1 MARKSQVKRVDERK
15 RQYAF
20 LVYEDS
26 SYPDWIERLD
36 QMHVEGFVSPYHNKD
51 KNPDGTR
58 KKPHWHVLLMFEGKK
73 SEAQINEIR
82 EKAIG
87 PNYNKAFEDVGSL
100 RGYARYLCHMDNP
113 EKAQYD
119 RLEVRALGGA
129 DYDAVIMLPSDD
141 VRMLGDV
148 MEYIRANNIR
158 YFSDFLLICRDNNP
172 DWFNMLVSRKSYV
185 IIEFIK
191 SETYKVQQMERDCYA
206 RGIDPATGEVLGMAE
221 LKERKQNES
230 ED

>member
-1 MARKSQVKRVDERK
+1 MKRVDERK

-26 SYPDWIERLD
+26 SYPDWMERLD
-36 QMHVEGFVSPYHNKD
+36 QMHVEGLISPYHDKD
-51 KNPDGTR
+51 MNPDGTQ

-113 EKAQYD
+113 EKAQYE
-119 RLEVRALGGA
+119 RSEVRALGGA
-129 DYDAVIMLPSDD
+129 DYDAIIMLPSDD

-148 MEYIRANNIR
+148 MEYIRTNNIR

-191 SETYKVQQMERDCYA
+191 SETYKAQQRARECYER
-206 RGIDPATGEVLGMAE
+206 GVDPETGEVIGWQE
-221 LKERKQNES
+221 SKEQKQHES